1 MPTTT
6 PAPPAPAAASRA
18 SILAG
23 FAAVYIVWGSTYL
36 AIRVAI
42 DSIPPFLMAAVRFLI
57 AGGAL
62 YVWCRMR
69 GAPAPTRRQWIT
81 GAIVGGFLLLGG
93 NGGVVWAEQ
102 RVTSGIAALLVATVP
117 LWIVVLEWLRG
128 GRRPGLGTAAGVA
141 LGLVG
146 LGLLVEP
153 GGLMGGGR
161 VDTLG
166 VLVLVAA
173 SLSWSVGSLYSR
185 SHPSGDNPL
194 LGSAVQMLMGG
205 VWLVAFSLVTGDAM
219 RLEPG
224 AVTGRSLLALL
235 YLIAFGSLIGY
246 TAYIWLLGVS
256 TPSRVATYAYVNP
269 VVAVF
274 LGWLI
279 LDEPV
284 TTRVL
289 VAAGVIVAA
298 VALITTT
305 SSTPTSPARRAATPE
320 PSPEPEP
327 VRPASETRRRLAG

>member
-1 MPTTT
+1 MSPV
-6 PAPPAPAAASRA
+6 PPAPASRA

-23 FAAVYIVWGSTYL
+23 FAAIYVVWGSTYL

-42 DSIPPFLMAAVRFLI
+42 DSIPPFLMAGARFLV
-57 AGGAL
+57 AGAAL
-62 YVWCRMR
+62 YAWSRLR
-69 GAPAPTRRQWIT
+69 GAPAPTRRQWTT
-81 GAIVGGFLLLGG
+81 GAIVGAFLLLGG

-102 RVTSGIAALLVATVP
+102 RVASGVAALLVATVP
-117 LWIVVLEWLRG
+117 LWIVVLEWMRG
-128 GRRPGLGTAAGVA
+128 GKRPGLGTAAGVA
-141 LGLVG
+141 LGLAG

-161 VDTLG
+161 IDTLG
-166 VLVLVAA
+166 VVVLVAA
-173 SLSWSVGSLYSR
+173 SLSWSIGSLYSR
-185 SHPSGDNPL
+185 SHASADNPL
-194 LGSAVQMLMGG
+194 LGSGVQMLMGG
-205 VWLVAFSLVTGDAM
+205 AWLVLFSLVTGDAM
-219 RLEPG
+219 RLDAS

-235 YLIAFGSLIGY
+235 YLILFGSLVGY
-246 TAYIWLLGVS
+246 TAYIWLLGVT

-298 VALITTT
+298 VALITTR
-305 SSTPTSPARRAATPE
+305 SSSAPKRPALRE
-320 PSPEPEP
+320 SESEPEPEP
-327 VRPASETRRRLAG
+327 VRPEPKPNRRLAS